1 MTSWSIEVRTMKIEL
16 PQVGESVTDGVI
28 SRWLK
33 NIGDSIEEYEPLVEV
48 VTDKVN
54 MEVPCPVSG
63 ILTNILVQEGETVP
77 MGTTIAE
84 INVGDESVPD
94 LNNDSDEGITK
105 DTKLDRIGTLLK
117 DVSPVGPTGSG
128 GPISE
133 GIEIDK
139 SKRQRYSPAVI
150 RLAKQHNI
158 DLNLINGT
166 GIGGRVSK
174 KDVQLF
180 INSKATI
187 TEKIDG
193 VDVMPITP
201 LRRLIANNMVE
212 SSNQIPDAWTMVEA
226 DVSGLVDL
234 RENTKELFIKREGV
248 KLTYLAFVVNIVSRA
263 LKAHSKLNSTW
274 ERESIILKNRINIGV
289 AVSTTSG
296 LVVPVIHDA
305 DTLSIG
311 DIAKSISSLVEKA
324 RNSKLSLSDVKD
336 GTFTIN
342 NTGALGS
349 VAGKAIINLP
359 EAAILNTESI
369 VKRPVVI
376 EDKIIIR
383 SIMNLCL
390 TFDHRIMDG
399 AEAGAFIND
408 VKLNLESID
417 HKFTV

>member
-1 MTSWSIEVRTMKIEL
+1 MKIEL

-133 GIEIDK
+133 GIEIGK

-289 AVSTTSG
+289 AVSTTTG

>member
-1 MTSWSIEVRTMKIEL
+1 MKIEL

-180 INSKATI
+180 INSKAAT
-187 TEKIDG
+187 TEKMDG

-289 AVSTTSG
+289 AVSTTTG

>member
-1 MTSWSIEVRTMKIEL
+1 MKIEL

-180 INSKATI
+180 INSKAAT
-187 TEKIDG
+187 TEKMDG

-212 SSNQIPDAWTMVEA
+212 SSNQVPDAWTMVEA

-248 KLTYLAFVVNIVSRA
+248 KLTHLAFVVNIVSRA

-289 AVSTTSG
+289 AVSTTTG

-369 VKRPVVI
+369 VKRPIVI

>member
-1 MTSWSIEVRTMKIEL
+1 MKIEL

-180 INSKATI
+180 INSKAAT
-187 TEKIDG
+187 TEKMDG

-289 AVSTTSG
+289 AVSTTTG
-296 LVVPVIHDA
+296 LVVPVIHNA

>member
-1 MTSWSIEVRTMKIEL
+1 MKIEL

-128 GPISE
+128 GPISD
-133 GIEIDK
+133 GIEIGK

-180 INSKATI
+180 INSKAPT
-187 TEKIDG
+187 TEKMDG

-289 AVSTTSG
+289 AVSTTTG

>member
-1 MTSWSIEVRTMKIEL
+1 MKIEL

-117 DVSPVGPTGSG
+117 NVSPVGPTGSG

-180 INSKATI
+180 INSKAAT
-187 TEKIDG
+187 TEKMDG

-289 AVSTTSG
+289 AVSTTTG

>member
-1 MTSWSIEVRTMKIEL
+1 MKIEL

-77 MGTTIAE
+77 MGTTIEE

-128 GPISE
+128 GPISD
-133 GIEIDK
+133 GIEIGK

-180 INSKATI
+180 INSKAAT
-187 TEKIDG
+187 TEKMDG

-305 DTLSIG
+305 DKLSIG

-324 RNSKLSLSDVKD
+324 RNSKLNLSDVND

-369 VKRPVVI
+369 VKRPIVI

>member
-1 MTSWSIEVRTMKIEL
+1 MKIEL

-128 GPISE
+128 GPISD
-133 GIEIDK
+133 GIEIGK

-180 INSKATI
+180 INSKAAT
-187 TEKIDG
+187 TEKMDG

-296 LVVPVIHDA
+296 LVVPVIHNA

-311 DIAKSISSLVEKA
+311 DIAKSISFLVEKA

>member
-1 MTSWSIEVRTMKIEL
+1 MKIEL

-128 GPISE
+128 GPISD
-133 GIEIDK
+133 GIEIGK

>member
-1 MTSWSIEVRTMKIEL
+1 MKIEL

-84 INVGDESVPD
+84 IDVGDESVPD

-133 GIEIDK
+133 GIEIGK

-180 INSKATI
+180 INSKAAT
-187 TEKIDG
+187 TEKMDA

-289 AVSTTSG
+289 AVSTTTG

-305 DTLSIG
+305 DKLSIG

>member
-1 MTSWSIEVRTMKIEL
+1 MKIEL

-133 GIEIDK
+133 GIEIGK

-180 INSKATI
+180 INSKAAT
-187 TEKIDG
+187 TEKMDA

-289 AVSTTSG
+289 AVSTTTG

-305 DTLSIG
+305 DKLSIG

-369 VKRPVVI
+369 IKRPVVI

>member
-1 MTSWSIEVRTMKIEL
+1 MKIEL

-180 INSKATI
+180 INSKAPT
-187 TEKIDG
+187 TEKMDG

-263 LKAHSKLNSTW
+263 LKVHSKLNSTW

-289 AVSTTSG
+289 AVSTTTG

-305 DTLSIG
+305 DKLSIG

-417 HKFTV
+417 HKFTI

>member
-1 MTSWSIEVRTMKIEL
+1 MKIEL

-77 MGTTIAE
+77 MGTTIAV

-180 INSKATI
+180 INSKAAT
-187 TEKIDG
+187 TEKMDG

-289 AVSTTSG
+289 AVSTTTG

>member
-1 MTSWSIEVRTMKIEL
+1 MKIEL

-84 INVGDESVPD
+84 INVGDESVSD

-180 INSKATI
+180 INSKAAT
-187 TEKIDG
+187 TEKMDG

-289 AVSTTSG
+289 AVSTTTG

-305 DTLSIG
+305 DKLSIG
-311 DIAKSISSLVEKA
+311 DHDTITAIGAVSVDT
-324 RNSKLSLSDVKD
+324 NV
-336 GTFTIN
+336 TFIN
-342 NTGALGS
+342 NVDGAGNLTLA
-349 VAGKAIINLP
+349 AGVDGQI
-359 EAAILNTESI
+359 
-369 VKRPVVI
+369 
-376 EDKIIIR
+376 KIIIM
-383 SIMNLCL
+383 SSNTGGHTVTLNAANIGS
-390 TFDHRIMDG
+390 DISWD
-399 AEAGAFIND
+399 AAGESATLLYDTGTSKWYFIGGNA
-408 VKLNLESID
+408 
-417 HKFTV
+417 TTA

>member
-1 MTSWSIEVRTMKIEL
+1 MKIEL

-180 INSKATI
+180 INSKAAT
-187 TEKIDG
+187 TEKMDG

-212 SSNQIPDAWTMVEA
+212 SSIC
-226 DVSGLVDL
+226 
-234 RENTKELFIKREGV
+234 
-248 KLTYLAFVVNIVSRA
+248 AFKHYN
-263 LKAHSKLNSTW
+263 
-274 ERESIILKNRINIGV
+274 
-289 AVSTTSG
+289 
-296 LVVPVIHDA
+296 
-305 DTLSIG
+305 
-311 DIAKSISSLVEKA
+311 
-324 RNSKLSLSDVKD
+324 
-336 GTFTIN
+336 
-342 NTGALGS
+342 
-349 VAGKAIINLP
+349 
-359 EAAILNTESI
+359 
-369 VKRPVVI
+369 
-376 EDKIIIR
+376 
-383 SIMNLCL
+383 
-390 TFDHRIMDG
+390 
-399 AEAGAFIND
+399 
-408 VKLNLESID
+408 
-417 HKFTV
+417 

>member
-1 MTSWSIEVRTMKIEL
+1 MKIEL

-128 GPISE
+128 GPISD
-133 GIEIDK
+133 GIEIGK

-180 INSKATI
+180 INSKAAT
-187 TEKIDG
+187 TEKMDG

-212 SSNQIPDAWTMVEA
+212 SSNQIPDAWIMVEA

-289 AVSTTSG
+289 AVSTMTG
-296 LVVPVIHDA
+296 LVVPVIHNA

-311 DIAKSISSLVEKA
+311 DIAKSISFLVEKA

>member
-1 MTSWSIEVRTMKIEL
+1 MKIEL

-133 GIEIDK
+133 GIEIGK

-158 DLNLINGT
+158 DLNRINGT

-180 INSKATI
+180 INSKAAT
-187 TEKIDG
+187 TEKMDG

-289 AVSTTSG
+289 AVSTTTG

-305 DTLSIG
+305 DKLSIG

-369 VKRPVVI
+369 IKRPVVI

>member
-1 MTSWSIEVRTMKIEL
+1 MKIEL

-133 GIEIDK
+133 GIEIGK

-248 KLTYLAFVVNIVSRA
+248 KLTHLAFVVNIVSRA

-289 AVSTTSG
+289 AVSTTTG

-399 AEAGAFIND
+399 AEASAFIND

>member
-1 MTSWSIEVRTMKIEL
+1 MKIEL

-133 GIEIDK
+133 GIEIGK

-289 AVSTTSG
+289 AVSTTTG

-324 RNSKLSLSDVKD
+324 RNSKLSLPDVKD

>member
-1 MTSWSIEVRTMKIEL
+1 MKIEL

-180 INSKATI
+180 INSKAAT
-187 TEKIDG
+187 TEKMDG

-248 KLTYLAFVVNIVSRA
+248 KLTHLAFVVNIVSRA

-289 AVSTTSG
+289 AVSTTTG